1 MRLTNDVR
9 CYVAE
14 ISAVVKEKME
24 RTVALRAAKKAKTNS
39 SSNDRNDDSIVDV
52 AVSTNLVVVSIAA
65 RVKKVATLAKVVTV
79 SSKAVARKMFATADR
94 IATARDDT
102 SVAISVAVVEVV
114 AAAAA
119 VVVVRDVHATMKAVM
134 VAHRR
139 MAKMAVDEVRRDVA
153 IHDSVVR
160 CVGSK
165 MAMLMV
171 LRMVVSHYKIQQLR
185 VPLKLHDDC
194 ENFLFIL
201 WNKKHQ

>member
-1 MRLTNDVR
+1 
-9 CYVAE
+9 
-14 ISAVVKEKME
+14 ME
-24 RTVALRAAKKAKTNS
+24 RTVALRAAKKVKTNS
-39 SSNDRNDDSIVDV
+39 SSNDRNDDSIADV

-94 IATARDDT
+94 IATGQDDS

-114 AAAAA
+114 AAAA
-119 VVVVRDVHATMKAVM
+119 VVAVRDVHATKTVVM
-134 VAHRR
+134 VDHRR

-171 LRMVVSHYKIQQLR
+171 LR
-185 VPLKLHDDC
+185 
-194 ENFLFIL
+194 
-201 WNKKHQ
+201 